1 MAPRLPSSSSVEDM
15 ISPRAYARFQPTNC
29 VGAAPSGSGV
39 RSRGNCPDERSLKK
53 RVGRLWLC
61 FYVYVFLWRG
71 AGVSHRPALCG
82 VGPV

>member
-39 RSRGNCPDERSLKK
+39 RSRGNCPDVRSLKK
-53 RVGRLWLC
+53 RVGRLC
-61 FYVYVFLWRG
+61 VFTFMFFCG
-71 AGVSHRPALCG
+71 AVLGCPT
-82 VGPV
+82 GPPFAV